1 MPRHAASLILLRT
14 EPGQNHVLMGRRSAT
29 ARFMPGVY
37 VFPGGR
43 VAPADRIRWCVERQ
57 GDDGTRASAHAL
69 ARAAIRE
76 TYEETGLLLGQPG
89 RHAEGQP
96 VHLAPLEE
104 ACLAQGLCPAIDA
117 LTYIGRA
124 ITPRQSPIR
133 FNTRF
138 FVADGRLAQG
148 ILVGNGELDDLAW
161 RAVDEC
167 LSALPI
173 ADVTRFMLERALKV
187 CAGGESGGVTYYYVG
202 GIPRVRV
209 AAAQRQCRGSSARR
223 AFRL

>member
-1 MPRHAASLILLRT
+1 MPLHAASLILLRT
-14 EPGQNHVLMGRRSAT
+14 EPGRSQVLMGRRSAT

-43 VAPADRIRWCVERQ
+43 VAPADRIRWCVEARR
-57 GDDGTRASAHAL
+57 DGATRASTHAL

-76 TYEETGLLLGQPG
+76 TYEETGLLLGHPG
-89 RHAEGQP
+89 RHADGQP
-96 VHLAPLEE
+96 ALLAPLEE

-117 LTYIGRA
+117 LTYVGRA

-148 ILVGNGELDDLAW
+148 VLVGNGELDDLGW
-161 RAVDEC
+161 RAVEDC

-173 ADVTRFMLERALKV
+173 ADVTRFMLERALKIH
-187 CAGGESGGVTYYYVG
+187 AGSESGNVTYYYVG
-202 GIPRVRV
+202 GTPRVRV
-209 AAAQRQCRGSSARR
+209 AAPALA
-223 AFRL
+223 